1 MERSNELSSHID
13 SSGPETM
20 NSQSEQIF
28 CLPTIMASSPI
39 SNCSSADSH
48 GRMENNTQKGY
59 EKYREMSLDY
69 NKMMENA
76 GGNRP
81 NTTQH
86 FVENPTIVTSMSGSN
101 GEPIIFEPSS
111 DSDRNQ
117 SNDFIGIR
125 SKRHLEI
132 VEEVRMHV
140 YNLLVPVVP
149 CESLL
154 NKTIEKWSVK
164 HIIVH

>member
-149 CESLL
+149 YESLL
-154 NKTIEKWSVK
+154 NQTIEKK
-164 HIIVH
+164 C

>member
-1 MERSNELSSHID
+1 
-13 SSGPETM
+13 M

-28 CLPTIMASSPI
+28 CLPTIMASSSI

-69 NKMMENA
+69 NKMMENSG

-86 FVENPTIVTSMSGSN
+86 FVENPTIVTSMSGNN

-140 YNLLVPVVP
+140 YNLLVPVGLY
-149 CESLL
+149 ESLL
-154 NKTIEKWSVK
+154 NQTIKRDKNSVVFMVM
-164 HIIVH
+164 I